1 MAIAFQADQY
11 KWTHNLGFIIAHL
24 DSYIW
29 TSEGK
34 SRSTKSQCLMS
45 AELGYETIQQELLTI
60 KHMLKITKK
69 KPFTSLLNIKSWTKY
84 RLPSKTI
91 LNSKVN
97 EAWYI
102 TNKPTNERW
111 VSSSS
116 GKRKNTL
123 ETYELGRTKVYQKWE
138 SHVA

>member
-69 KPFTSLLNIKSWTKY
+69 KNPSLPYW
-84 RLPSKTI
+84 I
-91 LNSKVN
+91 LSHG
-97 EAWYI
+97 
-102 TNKPTNERW
+102 P
-111 VSSSS
+111 
-116 GKRKNTL
+116 NT
-123 ETYELGRTKVYQKWE
+123 GCHQKQF
-138 SHVA
+138 